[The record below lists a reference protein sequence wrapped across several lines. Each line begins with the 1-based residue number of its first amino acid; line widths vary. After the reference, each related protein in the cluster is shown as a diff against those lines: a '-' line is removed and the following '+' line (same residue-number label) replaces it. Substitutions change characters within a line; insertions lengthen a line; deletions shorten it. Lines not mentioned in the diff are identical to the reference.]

1 MTFTKEEI
9 EIMKQAVKEYNY
21 ISRYINYEIKNGASM
36 EQLLEYVVDE
46 FDADITNYDLLSDY
60 KYIDFNYGC
69 MNCSII
75 QSKELPTHLS
85 DTIELWNDEDNYMI
99 TSSITIKEIKQII
112 KENNNETMAL

>member
-1 MTFTKEEI
+1 MNFTEEEI
-9 EIMKQAVKEYNY
+9 KIMKQAIREYNY

-75 QSKELPTHLS
+75 STNKVPTYLS
-85 DTIELWNDEDNYMI
+85 PSIELWNDEDNYII
-99 TSSITIKEIKQII
+99 TSSITIKEIKNIVEES
-112 KENNNETMAL
+112 KNK